1 MSSAQSR
8 FRNEQEQEYLSYSSY
23 VSYIYIYI
31 IYMSHFEMPEWAGL
45 DCEDTLHRL
54 VQSHHHIP
62 SSLCPASR
70 ASHDGDI
77 FLSKFL
83 QQRVEASSLC
93 SSARGI
99 SLQSVQ
105 CANAWQNLK

>member
-1 MSSAQSR
+1 MDWTVKILCTVLY
-8 FRNEQEQEYLSYSSY
+8 NLT
-23 VSYIYIYI
+23 I
-31 IYMSHFEMPEWAGL
+31 ISLQG
-45 DCEDTLHRL
+45 
-54 VQSHHHIP
+54 
-62 SSLCPASR
+62 LCPASR